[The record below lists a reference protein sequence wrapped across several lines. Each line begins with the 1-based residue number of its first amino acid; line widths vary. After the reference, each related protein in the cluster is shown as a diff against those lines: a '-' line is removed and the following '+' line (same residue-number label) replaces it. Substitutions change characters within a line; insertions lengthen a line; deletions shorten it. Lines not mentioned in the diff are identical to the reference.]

1 MDLSGTGKFLHL
13 NKNRKRRENIMDIIP
28 YITNLILIV
37 IILIMFLLCI
47 SNKMNVLYLKIKGI
61 IEIFIDFK

>member
-1 MDLSGTGKFLHL
+1 
-13 NKNRKRRENIMDIIP
+13 MDIIP
-28 YITNLILIV
+28 HITNLILIV

>member
-1 MDLSGTGKFLHL
+1 
-13 NKNRKRRENIMDIIP
+13 MDINP
-28 YITNLILIV
+28 YIINLILIF
-37 IILIMFLLCI
+37 IILIIF

>member
-1 MDLSGTGKFLHL
+1 
-13 NKNRKRRENIMDIIP
+13 MDIIP
-28 YITNLILIV
+28 YITNLILIF
-37 IILIMFLLCI
+37 IILIIFLLCI

>member
-1 MDLSGTGKFLHL
+1 MENPFQ
-13 NKNRKRRENIMDIIP
+13 KRRENIMDIIP